1 MPLSSIGAI
10 TLFVEDLQRSKQFY
24 EDVFDAP
31 FIFEDAN
38 SAVFKF
44 ENTVINLLSVDAAPG
59 LIEPAA
65 VAAPEAGS
73 RLQLTIWVDDTDAVC
88 AELEKRGV
96 SLLNGPV
103 DRPWGMRT
111 ASFKDPGGHI
121 WEVAQG
127 LSESQPAS

>member
-1 MPLSSIGAI
+1 VPLSSIGAI
-10 TLFVEDLQRSKQFY
+10 TLFVEDLQRAKQFY

-31 FIFEDAN
+31 FVFEDEN

-73 RLQLTIWVDDTDAVC
+73 RLQLTIWVDDTNAVC

-121 WEVAQG
+121 WEVAQD
-127 LSESQPAS
+127 LSQSSPAA